1 MIEANLFRHDFKE
14 HVTDLITER
23 HILYKSNYAKNFK
36 NGQDAND
43 LFENYVDY
51 RPASEQ
57 DEHLPFL
64 ETENKKLII
73 CFKVGIWH
81 TWGESFAIAL
91 EWLRNNPE
99 GIIVFL
105 IANKFEENGYSKH
118 AFESFLNYLKSIGSD
133 AFILDD
139 TVDKISIKNF
149 QFFKTYRRK
158 IGFHILKN
166 LDQIRNFYGSHSD
179 PFRKVYVSRSKT
191 LHKGT
196 DFTTGTNLKDI
207 IYFNRFDD
215 QRCDEEYLLEEYLQ
229 QLNFEIVYA
238 EDFEKMEDQ
247 IKFFSEVRTLI
258 SITNSGISNM
268 LWTRGNAKI
277 IEITIPLL
285 VNKHEMLE
293 HQWFELA
300 YVLQKTYASIPSF
313 AGNARDVINKIES
326 TPGLKQFIS
335 E

>member
-1 MIEANLFRHDFKE
+1 MDADIFKNDFRQ

-23 HILYKSNYAKNFK
+23 HILYKSDYAKNFK
-36 NGQDAND
+36 NGNDAND
-43 LFENYVDY
+43 LFENYADY
-51 RPASEQ
+51 RIASEE
-57 DEHLPFL
+57 DENMPFL
-64 ETENKKLII
+64 EGDNPKLVL

-91 EWLRNNPE
+91 EWLKNNPG

-118 AFESFLNYLKSIGSD
+118 SFDTFLNYLKSIGSD

-166 LDQIRNFYGSHSD
+166 LTNIKNFYGYTGE

-196 DFTTGTNLKDI
+196 DFTTGTDLKDI
-207 IYFNRFDD
+207 IYLNRFDD
-215 QRCDEEYLLEEYLQ
+215 QRCDDEHLLEQYLQ
-229 QLNFEIVYA
+229 QLGFEIVYA
-238 EDFEKMEDQ
+238 EDFKSMEDQ
-247 IKFFSEVRTLI
+247 IKLFSEVKTLI
-258 SITNSGISNM
+258 SVTNSGISNM
-268 LWTRGNAKI
+268 LWTKDGAKI

-285 VNKHEMLE
+285 VNKKEMLE

-300 YVLQKTYASIPSF
+300 YILQRPYASIPSF
-313 AGNARDVINKIES
+313 SGNAKDVIDQIENI
-326 TPGLKQFIS
+326 PGLKQFVFD
-335 E
+335 